1 MATALELIME
11 NLKKELIDLLVENAR
26 YTASEL
32 ASIVGVEK
40 NAVEKAMKE
49 LEDDGVIV
57 KYAAILNTEVMTATK
72 VQALIEVKVAPQK
85 LNGFDS
91 YAEEI
96 YNFSEV
102 KSLYLMSGGFDL
114 AVFVEGNTL
123 TDISKFISEKLSV
136 IDGITSVQ
144 THFILKK
151 YKIEGQVTKL
161 PEESKRQI
169 IQA

>member
-1 MATALELIME
+1 ME

-26 YTASEL
+26 YTIKELSAIVGKDEL
-32 ASIVGVEK
+32 AVET
-40 NAVEKAMKE
+40 AVKE
-49 LEDDGVIV
+49 LESDGVIV
-57 KYAAILNTEVMTATK
+57 KYSAILNTEAMNSTK

-96 YNFSEV
+96 YNFAEV
-102 KSLYLMSGGFDL
+102 QSLYLMSGGFDL

-123 TDISKFISEKLSV
+123 ADISKFIAEKLSV

-151 YKIEGQVTKL
+151 YKIEGQVTRR

-169 IQA
+169 IGA

>member
-1 MATALELIME
+1 MK

-26 YTASEL
+26 YTVKEL
-32 ASIVGVEK
+32 SAIVGVDE
-40 NAVEKAMKE
+40 NCVTKAIKE

-57 KYAAILNTEVMTATK
+57 KYSAIVNTEAMDNTK

-102 KSLYLMSGGFDL
+102 QSLYLMSGGFDL

-123 TDISKFISEKLSV
+123 GDISKFIAEKLSV

-151 YKIEGQVTKL
+151 YKIEGQVARRT
-161 PEESKRQI
+161 EESKRQI

>member
-1 MATALELIME
+1 ME

-32 ASIVGVEK
+32 AAIVSK
-40 NAVEKAMKE
+40 DQKAVEKAIKE
-49 LEDDGVIV
+49 LEDEGVIV
-57 KYAAILNTEVMTATK
+57 KYSAILNTEAMDNTK

-96 YNFSEV
+96 YNFTEV
-102 KSLYLMSGGFDL
+102 QSLYLMSGGFDL

-123 TDISKFISEKLSV
+123 SDISKFIAEKLSV

-151 YKIEGQVTKL
+151 YKIEGQVTRRE
-161 PEESKRQI
+161 EESKRQI

>member
-1 MATALELIME
+1 ME
-11 NLKKELIDLLVENAR
+11 NLKKELINLLVENAR
-26 YTASEL
+26 YT
-32 ASIVGVEK
+32 V
-40 NAVEKAMKE
+40 KE
-49 LEDDGVIV
+49 LSAIVQADESLVETAIKELQDDGIIV
-57 KYAAILNTEVMTATK
+57 KYSAIVNTEALSSTK

-96 YNFSEV
+96 YNFTEV
-102 KSLYLMSGGFDL
+102 QSLYLMSGGFDL

-123 TDISKFISEKLSV
+123 GDISKFIAEKLSV

-151 YKIEGQVTKL
+151 YKVEGQITRRT
-161 PEESKRQI
+161 EESKRQI
-169 IQA
+169 LHA

>member
-1 MATALELIME
+1 ME
-11 NLKKELIDLLVENAR
+11 NLKKALIDLLVEDAR
-26 YTASEL
+26 YTTKEL
-32 ASIVGVEK
+32 SAMLDKDEQSVS
-40 NAVEKAMKE
+40 NAIKE
-49 LEDDGVIV
+49 LEKDGVIV
-57 KYAAILNTEVMTATK
+57 KYSAIVNTEAMDSTK

-96 YNFSEV
+96 YNFAEV

-123 TDISKFISEKLSV
+123 ADISKFIAEKLSV

-151 YKIEGQVTKL
+151 YKIEGQVAHRS
-161 PEESKRQI
+161 EENKRQI

>member
-1 MATALELIME
+1 MGFNME
-11 NLKKELIDLLVENAR
+11 NLKKLVIDLLVEDAR
-26 YTASEL
+26 YTTKEL
-32 ASIVGVEK
+32 SAML
-40 NAVEKAMKE
+40 NADEESVAMAVKE
-49 LEDDGVIV
+49 LEKDGIIV
-57 KYAAILNTEVMTATK
+57 KYSAIINTEAMNSAK

-96 YNFSEV
+96 YHFSEV

-114 AVFVEGNTL
+114 AVFVEGNSL
-123 TDISKFISEKLSV
+123 ADISKFIAEKLSV

-151 YKIEGQVTKL
+151 YKIEGQVACLKD
-161 PEESKRQI
+161 ENKRQI

>member
-1 MATALELIME
+1 ME
-11 NLKKELIDLLVENAR
+11 SLKKQLIDLLVENAR
-26 YTASEL
+26 YTIKEL
-32 ASIVGVEK
+32 SAIVGEK
-40 NAVEKAMKE
+40 ENVVEKAVKE
-49 LEDDGVIV
+49 LENDGVIV
-57 KYAAILNTEVMTATK
+57 KYSAILNTEAMTSTK

-102 KSLYLMSGGFDL
+102 QSLYLMSGGFDL

-123 TDISKFISEKLSV
+123 SDISKFIAEKLSV

-151 YKIEGQVTKL
+151 YKIEGQVTRR

>member
-1 MATALELIME
+1 ME
-11 NLKKELIDLLVENAR
+11 NLKKELINLLVENAK
-26 YTASEL
+26 YTAKEL
-32 ASIVGVEK
+32 SAIVGAPEQEV
-40 NAVEKAMKE
+40 ATAIKE
-49 LEDDGVIV
+49 LEKDGVIV
-57 KYAAILNTEVMTATK
+57 KYSAILNTEAMASTK

-102 KSLYLMSGGFDL
+102 QSLYLMSGGFDL
-114 AVFVEGNTL
+114 AVFVEGDTL
-123 TDISKFISEKLSV
+123 SDISKFIAEKLSV

-151 YKIEGQVTKL
+151 YKIEGQVTRRQ
-161 PEESKRQI
+161 EESKRQI
-169 IQA
+169 IGA

>member
-1 MATALELIME
+1 ME

-26 YTASEL
+26 YTVKEL
-32 ASIVGVEK
+32 SAIVQADESVVE
-40 NAVEKAMKE
+40 NAIKE
-49 LEDDGVIV
+49 LENDGIIV
-57 KYAAILNTEVMTATK
+57 KYSAIVNTEAMNNTT

-96 YNFSEV
+96 YNFTEV

-123 TDISKFISEKLSV
+123 SDISKFIAEKLSV

-151 YKIEGQVTKL
+151 YKIEGQITRRN
-161 PEESKRQI
+161 EESRRQI
-169 IQA
+169 VHA